1 MRPLRTAST
10 SPSLSQQYKSPLSR
24 VPPAKPA
31 ERPVLPEASTA
42 CAGAALITPEDT
54 LPRVLVEASGGSARE
69 EDDEMKEANS
79 SFDYYGDPIDEAILD
94 ACRIHD

>member
-1 MRPLRTAST
+1 M
-10 SPSLSQQYKSPLSR
+10 
-24 VPPAKPA
+24 
-31 ERPVLPEASTA
+31 LPEASTA
-42 CAGAALITPEDT
+42 CTGAAPITPEDT
-54 LPRVLVEASGGSARE
+54 PPRVRVEASGGSAGE